1 MKKWFSNHRIAI
13 VTFVLFITTYL
24 IAVAICAD
32 SIDFSYY
39 RDINITIAK
48 FYFLKLPLWALIPSL
63 LYLCTVVAKKYIENR
78 KENNGITHNIFC
90 PFPFSEISTTDVLG
104 ISLGMTYPDVILKLN
119 ELQLLSDKW
128 KTDALAIY
136 KQFPDVTLNTD
147 KMNIPFM
154 GVKNMSFVFAKY
166 KLESICIYLSDS
178 NRTKEKYEELKE
190 LFIKKFNNKPA
201 TYNEIIYWKYE
212 SSILSIDTD
221 KGIVSLQIAK

>member
-1 MKKWFSNHRIAI
+1 MKKWFSEHSTAI
-13 VTFVLFITTYL
+13 VAFLIFIATYI
-24 IAVAICAD
+24 IASVICTEY
-32 SIDFSYY
+32 INFGYNY
-39 RDINITIAK
+39 RDKNIDVAK
-48 FYFLKLPLWALIPSL
+48 FYFLQLPLWCSIPAL
-63 LYLCTVVAKKYIENR
+63 LYFLIMNLPTLLNKKNYIPN
-78 KENNGITHNIFC
+78 NIFL

-119 ELQLLSDKW
+119 ELQLLSDRW
-128 KTDALAIY
+128 KADALAIY

-190 LFIKKFNNKPA
+190 LFIKKFNNNPA
-201 TYNEIIYWKYE
+201 AYNEVIYWKYE

-221 KGIVSLQIAK
+221 KGIITLQIAK